1 MVSNELRPGEAAPI
15 GRNRILERMKNYK
28 FYHII
33 KVEDGITTPGNPDYV
48 PAQNLCLKHLETLDL
63 QAKRV
68 LDIGCRDGLFCFKA
82 ESMGA
87 AEVIGIDN
95 DLSEPATQ
103 FLIPF
108 FNSKVKMK
116 QLNLYDLLPD
126 TFGLFDAVIFAS
138 VLSNLR
144 YPFWGLKVIRN
155 IMNIGGHLL
164 VETAIWQR
172 EPDKSMLLCPTN
184 QGPWPDDTT
193 ACTFFNEKGLRD
205 TLESLGFETV
215 CIEYLEYKRRAWQ
228 LIKHEIKEKLK
239 GALHNIGL
247 TRTSVH
253 ITPCVFH
260 LVYRGYDQNSF
271 TTKYWEKI
279 HDYHTRH
286 GG

>member
-1 MVSNELRPGEAAPI
+1 MMGQNE
-15 GRNRILERMKNYK
+15 ILEAIARYK

-33 KVEDGITTPGNPDYV
+33 QLTETISTPGWADAV
-48 PAQNLCLKHLETLDL
+48 PAQNLCLKHLESLDL
-63 QAKRV
+63 KGKHV

-155 IMNIGGHLL
+155 IMNIGG
-164 VETAIWQR
+164 
-172 EPDKSMLLCPTN
+172 
-184 QGPWPDDTT
+184 
-193 ACTFFNEKGLRD
+193 
-205 TLESLGFETV
+205 
-215 CIEYLEYKRRAWQ
+215 
-228 LIKHEIKEKLK
+228 
-239 GALHNIGL
+239 
-247 TRTSVH
+247 
-253 ITPCVFH
+253 
-260 LVYRGYDQNSF
+260 SF
-271 TTKYWEKI
+271 TRRNSNMATRAGQKYVAVSNQS
-279 HDYHTRH
+279 RPLA
-286 GG
+286 